1 MTDTMRERPERVE
14 LRRKINSDVSSE
26 GASAYSQESAF
37 TARSAEHGQRA
48 DSPLASTEPLARHA
62 IRPSRTARA
71 SHPRPD
77 GTVRVPESYPAH
89 ILHPQPHIVRDQL
102 RSNAKKPLRVMK
114 FGGTSVGDA
123 SCIQKVVDIV
133 RAAVSH
139 SDVVVVVSA
148 MSGVTNKLVE
158 AAKQSAAGNRRL
170 VATIFEELRQ
180 RHEAAANTLIHSPEM
195 RQSIVLKMTQVMQEG
210 ERLCQ
215 HAIQHQ
221 ELTPRMCDSVS
232 GIGERLSAPLVAAAL
247 AERGVASQ
255 AIEATELVVTDSCH
269 GAAEPFMELTRERC
283 EARLR
288 PLVLQGVV
296 AVVTGF
302 IGATVEGVPTTL
314 GRNSSDYSGT
324 IMGAAL
330 DADEVTLWTD
340 VDGILTADP
349 RLVPEASSILEMSY
363 REASDLAELGAK
375 VLHPKTLHALM
386 QRGIPLAIRN
396 TFAPDLPGT
405 KITPAGSSS
414 GAEPKALTAT
424 NNAALI
430 TVRSSKVLGAADI
443 LRRTLATVA
452 TVPAEVRLIPQ
463 SSFPQSEVCVVV
475 SSPAAEPAVE
485 ALRREFAQDMAHD
498 SVRSITVNPS
508 VAIVTVVGGEILGER
523 GLAARTL
530 DALRREK
537 LLVLGSA
544 PGSHSSFGFVVAP
557 CDLNAAVV
565 TAHRELQISAVD
577 SRALPRTIT

>member
-1 MTDTMRERPERVE
+1 
-14 LRRKINSDVSSE
+14 
-26 GASAYSQESAF
+26 
-37 TARSAEHGQRA
+37 
-48 DSPLASTEPLARHA
+48 
-62 IRPSRTARA
+62 
-71 SHPRPD
+71 
-77 GTVRVPESYPAH
+77 
-89 ILHPQPHIVRDQL
+89 
-102 RSNAKKPLRVMK
+102 MK

-133 RAAVSH
+133 RAAVNH

-170 VATIFEELRQ
+170 VTAIFEELRQ
-180 RHEAAANTLIHSPEM
+180 RHETAASLLIHSPEM
-195 RQSIVLKMTQVMQEG
+195 RQSIGLKMTQVLQEG

-215 HAIQHQ
+215 HAIEHQ
-221 ELTPRMCDSVS
+221 ELTPRMCDAVS

-247 AERGVASQ
+247 AEQGIASE

-288 PLVLQGVV
+288 PLMLQGVV

-349 RLVPEASSILEMSY
+349 RLVPDASSILEMSY
-363 REASDLAELGAK
+363 REASDLADLGAK

-396 TFAPDLPGT
+396 TFAPERPGT
-405 KITPAGSSS
+405 KITPAGSSN
-414 GAEPKALTAT
+414 GAEVKALTTT
-424 NNAALI
+424 NNVALVI
-430 TVRSSKVLGAADI
+430 IRASKVLEAPDI
-443 LRRTLATVA
+443 LCRSLATVA
-452 TVPAEVRLIPQ
+452 TIPAEVRLTPQ
-463 SSFPQSEVCVVV
+463 SSCSSSEVCLVV
-475 SSPAAEPAVE
+475 SSADAEATLE
-485 ALRREFAQDMAHD
+485 ALRREFAQDMARET
-498 SVRSITVNPS
+498 VRDITVDPS
-508 VAIVTVVGGEILGER
+508 VAIVTIVGGEMFGTGDLVI
-523 GLAARTL
+523 RTL
-530 DALRREK
+530 DALGRKK
-537 LLVLGSA
+537 LRVFAGA
-544 PGSHSSFGFVVAP
+544 HSSQSSFSFVVAT
-557 CDLNAAVV
+557 CDMSAALLTV
-565 TAHRELQISAVD
+565 HRELELSAVD
-577 SRALPRTIT
+577 SGMLPRTIT

>member
-1 MTDTMRERPERVE
+1 MTDSMRDRAERIE
-14 LRRKINSDVSSE
+14 LRRKINSDVSTE
-26 GASAYSQESAF
+26 GASAYSQESAL
-37 TARSAEHGQRA
+37 TVRSAERGHRA

-62 IRPSRTARA
+62 VRPSRTARA
-71 SHPRPD
+71 LNPRPD
-77 GTVRVPESYPAH
+77 GTVRASESYPAH
-89 ILHPQPHIVRDQL
+89 ILHPHAHVVREQL
-102 RSNAKKPLRVMK
+102 RENSKKPLRVMK

-133 RAAVSH
+133 RAAVNQ

-158 AAKQSAAGNRRL
+158 AAKQSATGNRRL
-170 VATIFEELRQ
+170 VTAIFEELRQ

-195 RQSIVLKMTQVMQEG
+195 RRSIGLKMTQVIQEG

-221 ELTPRMCDSVS
+221 ELTPRMCDAVS

-247 AERGVASQ
+247 AEQGIASE

-288 PLVLQGVV
+288 PLMLQGVV

-349 RLVPEASSILEMSY
+349 RLVPDASSILEMSY
-363 REASDLAELGAK
+363 REASDLADLGAK

-386 QRGIPLAIRN
+386 QRGIPVAIRN
-396 TFAPDLPGT
+396 TFAPERPGT
-405 KITPAGSSS
+405 KITPAGSSE
-414 GAEPKALTAT
+414 GTEPKALTAT
-424 NNAALI
+424 NNVALV
-430 TVRSSKVLGAADI
+430 TVRVSKVSGVADI
-443 LRRTLATVA
+443 LRRTLATA
-452 TVPAEVRLIPQ
+452 AAVPAEVRLTPQ
-463 SSFPQSEVCVVV
+463 SSSPHSEVCIVI
-475 SSPAAEPAVE
+475 SSSAAELTAE

-498 SVRSITVNPS
+498 SVRDITVNPS
-508 VAIVTVVGGEILGER
+508 VAIVTIVGGEMLGEA

-530 DALRREK
+530 GALHRAN
-537 LLVLGSA
+537 LQVLGSA
-544 PGSHSSFGFVVAP
+544 PGSHSSFAFVVAP

-565 TAHRELQISAVD
+565 TVHRELQLSAVD
-577 SRALPRTIT
+577 SGVLPRTIT